1 VNADNIIAQYLECRT
16 MPDGKSRLFMPGSEE
31 GYYGPSLSPSAMS
44 TAEECMHKWALSR
57 LDNVPRP
64 INYQAERG
72 TTVHA
77 QLEAWLKT
85 GSAPTTQNMAKV
97 FTHFPAPGTCET
109 EGEFGFILGRPGKEF
124 VVKGRFDAR
133 EKGVVYDLKTT
144 GDMRWKKTPA
154 QLEVDLQASVYALAE
169 MLRNNLDSVTCR
181 WVYAQVPSPIRY
193 LDNGE
198 IDDEGSLHECR
209 SPEFEI
215 KRAEPV
221 EMVLTR
227 ERVMLTL
234 AEYVPLAERMMEAI
248 DEKKR
253 AADLPKE
260 ASACESYG
268 GCPFKKSGACEVP
281 AGGGFLALVKQE
293 TQKAARAETEQKKEK
308 KMGLLSKFAKTTTET
323 TTTAAAPPPA
333 PKADKVEVVASV
345 VTAPPEKTEKAEK
358 AQSNLMARL
367 AQVTGGGAKTAAVE
381 KALDA
386 APTHDVRAVG
396 INPPDAAPV
405 WTPEEQAKKSE
416 EIVAGVKAPK
426 GTDALPAE
434 SITAQTVAAQDQ
446 EVEAAK
452 AAEKDAKKAAKEAK
466 KAAKGT
472 VATTTPTTPAL
483 PGNDDDMLAV
493 LTRIANALERIA
505 SK

>member
-1 VNADNIIAQYLECRT
+1 MPSDDIVAQYLECRI
-16 MPDGKSRLFMPGSEE
+16 MPDGKSRLFMPGSDE

-72 TTVHA
+72 TTVHS
-77 QLEAWLKT
+77 QLESWLKA
-85 GSAPTTQNMAKV
+85 GAAPATQGMAKV

-227 ERVMLTL
+227 ERVMRTL

-293 TQKAARAETEQKKEK
+293 KQKAARAETEPKKEK
-308 KMGLLSKFAKTTTET
+308 KMGLLSKFANPT
-323 TTTAAAPPPA
+323 TTTTSPAPAPASAAPVEVIA
-333 PKADKVEVVASV
+333 KVEETKV
-345 VTAPPEKTEKAEK
+345 EKTA
-358 AQSNLMARL
+358 LMARL
-367 AQVTGGGAKTAAVE
+367 AKVTGGGAKAAAVE
-381 KALDA
+381 KALDT

-396 INPPDAAPV
+396 INPTDAAPV
-405 WTPEEQAKKSE
+405 WTPEEQAKKGE
-416 EIVAGVKAPK
+416 EIAAGVKAPK

-434 SITAQTVAAQDQ
+434 SVTAQTVAAQDQ

-452 AAEKDAKKAAKEAK
+452 AAEKEAKKAK

-472 VATTTPTTPAL
+472 VATTPPAL
-483 PGNDDDMLAV
+483 ANDDDMLAV

-505 SK
+505 NKG